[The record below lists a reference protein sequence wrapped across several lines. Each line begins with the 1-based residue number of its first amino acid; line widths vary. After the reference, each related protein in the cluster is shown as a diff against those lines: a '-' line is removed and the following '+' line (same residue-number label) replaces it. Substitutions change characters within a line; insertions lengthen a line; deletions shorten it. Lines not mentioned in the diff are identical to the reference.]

1 MYEMNEIDE
10 QPIVLIMRE
19 ELRRRIDVL
28 SIALEKIS
36 MRTQKGTVDLIVSH
50 IVNPDT
56 TKDAEIFKIA
66 EMAMRDVHGDNWF
79 PYFPHER
86 NTIQELM
93 AAAAAAKAAKHAE
106 KEAGTEPAPSGL
118 ENW

>member
-1 MYEMNEIDE
+1 MYEINEIDE

-79 PYFPHER
+79 PYS
-86 NTIQELM
+86 NSTIQELM